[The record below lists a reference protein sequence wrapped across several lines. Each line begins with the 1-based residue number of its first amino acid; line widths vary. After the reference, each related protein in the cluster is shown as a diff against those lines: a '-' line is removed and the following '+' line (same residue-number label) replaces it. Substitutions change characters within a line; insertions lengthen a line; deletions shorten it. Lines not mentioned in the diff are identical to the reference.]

1 MDWRDILCYC
11 LDELVSMDSV
21 WNLWEPCDGRQLVKR
36 DETKWDVMTICLN
49 IRLICKIPCHL
60 TAVGGIT
67 IKLWHPH
74 SICCRRRMIDCHQ
87 YWIRTSTIN
96 KVLLNP
102 GDMFTSKQP
111 QPNIC
116 IYNLHN
122 ADWERWF
129 ETVSNFCCMRINSKQ
144 RDVENVRVWKQFF

>member
-49 IRLICKIPCHL
+49 IRLICKIPCHFA
-60 TAVGGIT
+60 AVGGIT
-67 IKLWHPH
+67 IKMWHPH

-87 YWIRTSTIN
+87 YWSCTSTIN
-96 KVLLNP
+96 KVVLNP
-102 GDMFTSKQP
+102 GDMCLPLNNLSQIFVYTIFTML
-111 QPNIC
+111 IG
-116 IYNLHN
+116 
-122 ADWERWF
+122 RWLA
-129 ETVSNFCCMRINSKQ
+129 TVSHFCARINNKQ
-144 RDVENVRVWKQFF
+144 RNIENVWVWKQFF